1 MRVTGRLISLFLVL
15 VVAVPTATAATTGA
29 TQEPGLCIL
38 EVWTTDA
45 SGAHLSKLANHSI
58 MIGLHV
64 TAQTDCAGGFDLY
77 VEQDFRGHFEP
88 GARFDFTV
96 TTQTQVMSF
105 NGSNVTLTFAGLSF
119 YPDGMLNEAVAA
131 YEKGFAATPTGD
143 YYSIG
148 SFRVHEAWVALLSVI
163 AAWVVSILLVD
174 RLAAFRTSFTLI
186 EEVVD

>member
-1 MRVTGRLISLFLVL
+1 MRVCRWLIALFTVL
-15 VVAVPTATAATTGA
+15 ALAVPTATAASVGTPG
-29 TQEPGLCIL
+29 EPDLCIL

-45 SGAHLSKLANHSI
+45 SGAHLSKLANRSI

-64 TAQTDCAGGFDLY
+64 TAQTDCTGGFDLY
-77 VEQDFRGHFEP
+77 VEEQFRGHFEP
-88 GARFDFTV
+88 GTRFDFTV

-105 NGSNVTLTFAGLSF
+105 NGSNVTLTYAGLSF

-131 YEKGFAATPTGD
+131 YELGFAATPPGD
-143 YYSIG
+143 YYTIG
-148 SFRVHEAWVALLSVI
+148 SYRVHEAWVAGISVV

-174 RLAAFRTSFTLI
+174 RLAAFRTSYTLI